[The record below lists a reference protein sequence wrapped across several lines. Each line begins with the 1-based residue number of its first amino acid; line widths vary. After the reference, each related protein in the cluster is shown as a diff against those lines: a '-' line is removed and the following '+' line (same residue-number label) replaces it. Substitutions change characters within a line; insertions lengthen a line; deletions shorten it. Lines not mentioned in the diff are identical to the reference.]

1 MHHDNDDKNNEQ
13 NKDNNNKKKIIKRK
27 KSKKKK
33 TNKQTKKANKIT
45 TNKTLTYNRQ
55 NIYREERENKLL
67 IYYIQT
73 IKRLLCLI
81 CSINITFIKT
91 KRSICV

>member
-1 MHHDNDDKNNEQ
+1 MYHDNDDKNNEQ

-27 KSKKKK
+27 KRKKKQ
-33 TNKQTKKANKIT
+33 NKQTKKTNTIT

-73 IKRLLCLI
+73 IKRLLSVI
-81 CSINITFIKT
+81 CSINIMFIKT
-91 KRSICV
+91 KRSTCL

>member
-1 MHHDNDDKNNEQ
+1 MYHDNDDKNNEQ

-27 KSKKKK
+27 KRKTKTKQTNKKK
-33 TNKQTKKANKIT
+33 TNTIT

-91 KRSICV
+91 KRSICL

>member
-1 MHHDNDDKNNEQ
+1 MYHDNDDKNNEQ
-13 NKDNNNKKKIIKRK
+13 NKDNNNNKKIIKRK
-27 KSKKKK
+27 KRKKKQ
-33 TNKQTKKANKIT
+33 NKQTKKTNTIT

>member
-1 MHHDNDDKNNEQ
+1 MYHDNDDKNNEQ

-27 KSKKKK
+27 KRKKKQ
-33 TNKQTKKANKIT
+33 NKQTKKTNTIT

>member
-1 MHHDNDDKNNEQ
+1 MYHDNDDKNNEQ

-27 KSKKKK
+27 KRKKKQ
-33 TNKQTKKANKIT
+33 NKQTKKTNTIT

-55 NIYREERENKLL
+55 NIYRKERENKLL

-91 KRSICV
+91 KRSICL

>member
-13 NKDNNNKKKIIKRK
+13 NKDNNNNKKIIKRK

-33 TNKQTKKANKIT
+33 NKQTKKANTIT

>member
-1 MHHDNDDKNNEQ
+1 MYHDNDDKNNEQ

-27 KSKKKK
+27 KRKKKQ
-33 TNKQTKKANKIT
+33 NKQTKKTNTIT

-91 KRSICV
+91 KRSICL

>member
-1 MHHDNDDKNNEQ
+1 MYHDNDDKNNEQ
-13 NKDNNNKKKIIKRK
+13 NKDNNNNKKIIKRK
-27 KSKKKK
+27 KRKKKQ
-33 TNKQTKKANKIT
+33 NKQTKKTNTIT

-91 KRSICV
+91 KRSICL

>member
-13 NKDNNNKKKIIKRK
+13 NKDNNNNKKIIKRK
-27 KSKKKK
+27 KRKKKQ
-33 TNKQTKKANKIT
+33 NKQTKKTNTIT

-91 KRSICV
+91 KRSICL